1 MSTKG
6 GGKEVRNKLL
16 LMFIIL
22 VAVIFGMSLTSNA
35 TDLDRIED
43 YEITVDVRNDGTLD
57 MKYHIVWKV
66 LDSTSE
72 GPLEWVKIGIPNK
85 KIDNIRALS
94 DTIKSIRLY
103 EELNGSYIR
112 IDFDR
117 AYMENEIIQF
127 DFSFHQSYM
136 YTINGNKCSY
146 SFTPGWFD
154 DIEVENLKIKWNGEK
169 QISNNSNATKEGKYL
184 VWNYALKKGRKVTA
198 KIEYNTKDLNVNEN
212 MQYKNSQDD
221 GIYIILFLGMLGF
234 VFVSV
239 IIIILSIRRGSY
251 YVGRGYGVSHHT
263 HHSTTS
269 YHRGCAC
276 ASSCACACA
285 CACAGGGRAG
295 CSKKDFYGTKLKK
308 ENIK

>member
-136 YTINGNKCSY
+136 YTINGNKC
-146 SFTPGWFD
+146 
-154 DIEVENLKIKWNGEK
+154 
-169 QISNNSNATKEGKYL
+169 
-184 VWNYALKKGRKVTA
+184 
-198 KIEYNTKDLNVNEN
+198 
-212 MQYKNSQDD
+212 
-221 GIYIILFLGMLGF
+221 
-234 VFVSV
+234 
-239 IIIILSIRRGSY
+239 
-251 YVGRGYGVSHHT
+251 
-263 HHSTTS
+263 
-269 YHRGCAC
+269 
-276 ASSCACACA
+276 
-285 CACAGGGRAG
+285 
-295 CSKKDFYGTKLKK
+295 
-308 ENIK
+308 